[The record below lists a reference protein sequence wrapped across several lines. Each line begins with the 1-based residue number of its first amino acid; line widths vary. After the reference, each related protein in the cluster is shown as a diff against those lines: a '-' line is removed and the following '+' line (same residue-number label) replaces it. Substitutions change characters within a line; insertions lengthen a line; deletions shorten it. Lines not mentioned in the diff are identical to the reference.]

1 MSVIRK
7 RKYYRNLG
15 QVTHY
20 IADYF
25 TFPHNKIYPGG
36 FKDHCS
42 YEEKLKL
49 RLREYLKH
57 GQAYREKIKQHEFI
71 DSDAICDFI
80 EKSHE
85 EYLKRKIDID
95 EDIKHIVSLNH
106 QVVEGIK
113 QLAQKGRM
121 KHELKRG
128 DA

>member
-1 MSVIRK
+1 M
-7 RKYYRNLG
+7 
-15 QVTHY
+15 
-20 IADYF
+20 
-25 TFPHNKIYPGG
+25 
-36 FKDHCS
+36 
-42 YEEKLKL
+42 
-49 RLREYLKH
+49 REYLKN

-121 KHELKRG
+121 KHELRRG